1 MKEIIGDLCHEQLI
15 ANTKQALGFSETQ
28 DYAVWKSEIKEK
40 LIELLGIKEI
50 EKNVCPLKMTIEKD
64 EMKDGYRQ
72 IRFIFESEKGAL
84 VPCYL
89 LIPDTGKEKYPV
101 AITLQG
107 HNKMGFHSSIGNPI
121 SVDETTYDYDL
132 GRGMF
137 AVQAVKHGYIAL
149 AIDQRGMGQRRAR
162 NRFDRR
168 VSLNPDGGCYYEA
181 MTGIAMG
188 RTLIGE
194 RCWDVSRAIDLLANF
209 PECDTQKIVI
219 TGNSGGGTASF
230 YAACVDERIKI
241 SAPSC
246 AFCSYADSIL
256 RVYHCSCNY
265 IPQSYRYFDMQ
276 DLACLIAP
284 RRLAIVAGEYDTSF
298 FIEGVTGGY
307 ETVKKIY
314 EKAGAKGNCRL
325 VINEK
330 GHWWCEDV
338 MWSVIDEELE
348 KLNKEN

>member
-1 MKEIIGDLCHEQLI
+1 MKFDGARCHDLL
-15 ANTKQALGFSETQ
+15 TKKIKPKLAFDENADFSSWRKQ
-28 DYAVWKSEIKEK
+28 VKEK
-40 LIELLGIKEI
+40 LTELLGLDVIAENAC
-50 EKNVCPLKMTIEKD
+50 ELKMENVSKVQ
-64 EMKDGYRQ
+64 KKGYTQ
-72 IRFIFESEKGAL
+72 IYFEFESEEGAL

-188 RTLIGE
+188 RTIIGE
-194 RCWDVSRAIDLLANF
+194 RCWDVSRAIDLLTNF
-209 PECDTQKIVI
+209 PQCDTEKIVI

-246 AFCSYADSIL
+246 AFCSYAESIL

-265 IPQSYRYFDMQ
+265 IPQSYRWFDMQ

-307 ETVKKIY
+307 ETVQKIY
-314 EKAGAKGNCRL
+314 EKAGVKGNCRL
-325 VINEK
+325 VVNQK

-338 MWSVIDEELE
+338 MWNVIDEEFE